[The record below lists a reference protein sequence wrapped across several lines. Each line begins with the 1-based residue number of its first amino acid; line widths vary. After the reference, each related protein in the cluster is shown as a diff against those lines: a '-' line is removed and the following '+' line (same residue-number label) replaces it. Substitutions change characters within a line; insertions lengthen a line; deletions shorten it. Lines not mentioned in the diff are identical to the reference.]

1 MKLGHIGAQVFSAY
15 VLCTAQEKD
24 AVRLTLEQID
34 VIRRLCSKYE
44 ELELVTSSAALFLQ
58 AGPKGIRNTE
68 KIACL
73 ISIEGGHSIDS
84 SLAALRMFYELG
96 VRSMALTHNCNT
108 PWAESSSKKYS
119 HYQRTNNSLTAFGKE
134 VVKEMNRLGMLVDLS
149 HSSWETARA
158 VLQASRAPVIFSHS
172 SAFALCNSTRNLPDD
187 LLQLVKK
194 QQSLVMVNMYSG
206 FVACGKRGNI
216 SIVADHFD
224 HIRKVAGAEVIGIGG
239 DYDGAQ
245 MFPVGLEDVS
255 KYPALIEELLRRGW
269 SEEELSGV
277 LRDNF
282 LRVFEEV
289 ERLVL
294 KAAPEVQ
301 LAKKNIKKTK
311 LQQGSE
317 MNEPELKKNKLK
329 HSPILASWAKGG
341 VIHNRVAFPH
351 RFPSR
356 SPSNGAVSG
365 IRNTEK
371 IACLISIEGGHSIDS
386 SLAAL
391 RMFYEL
397 GVRSMALTHNCNT
410 PWAESSSKKYSHY
423 QRTNNSLTAFG
434 KEVVKEMNRLGML
447 VDLSHSSW
455 ETARAVL
462 QASRAPVIF
471 SHSSAFAL
479 CNSTRNLPDD
489 LLQLVKKQQS
499 LVMVNMYSGFVACG
513 KRGNI
518 SIVADHF
525 DHIRKVAGAEVIG
538 IGGDYDGAQ
547 MFPVGLEDVSKYPAL
562 IEELLRRGW
571 SEEELSGVL
580 RDNFLRVFEEVERI
594 RDASTKDLPG
604 ETQVSLAEA
613 GNSCRL
619 VLQPPKSE
627 PLSKG
632 AQPLSLSFLLPVVC
646 GVLSLSMA

>member
-1 MKLGHIGAQVFSAY
+1 MIFRPSSRSVYVAPRRWQIPVMLLFLILVCTVSSETSLRQKSLDLMSRKRLIDGHNDLALQLRIFYDNQLSKTDLHHVNQTATDIHRMNLGHIGAQVFSAY
-15 VLCTAQEKD
+15 VMCTAQGKD

-34 VIRRLCSKYE
+34 VIRRLCSEYE
-44 ELELVTSSAALFLQ
+44 ELELVTSSA
-58 AGPKGIRNTE
+58 GIRNTE

-158 VLQASRAPVIFSHS
+158 VLLVSRAPVIFSHS

-187 LLQLVKK
+187 LLQLVKERR
-194 QQSLVMVNMYSG
+194 SLVMVNMYSG

-224 HIRKVAGAEVIGIGG
+224 HIRKVAGVEVLGIGG

-289 ERLVL
+289 ERV
-294 KAAPEVQ
+294 
-301 LAKKNIKKTK
+301 
-311 LQQGSE
+311 
-317 MNEPELKKNKLK
+317 
-329 HSPILASWAKGG
+329 
-341 VIHNRVAFPH
+341 
-351 RFPSR
+351 
-356 SPSNGAVSG
+356 
-365 IRNTEK
+365 
-371 IACLISIEGGHSIDS
+371 
-386 SLAAL
+386 
-391 RMFYEL
+391 
-397 GVRSMALTHNCNT
+397 
-410 PWAESSSKKYSHY
+410 
-423 QRTNNSLTAFG
+423 
-434 KEVVKEMNRLGML
+434 
-447 VDLSHSSW
+447 
-455 ETARAVL
+455 
-462 QASRAPVIF
+462 
-471 SHSSAFAL
+471 
-479 CNSTRNLPDD
+479 
-489 LLQLVKKQQS
+489 
-499 LVMVNMYSGFVACG
+499 
-513 KRGNI
+513 
-518 SIVADHF
+518 
-525 DHIRKVAGAEVIG
+525 
-538 IGGDYDGAQ
+538 
-547 MFPVGLEDVSKYPAL
+547 
-562 IEELLRRGW
+562 
-571 SEEELSGVL
+571 
-580 RDNFLRVFEEVERI
+580 

-632 AQPLSLSFLLPVVC
+632 AQPLFRSFLLPVVC